1 MQTSDLDTLSIIL
14 CLQFTNV
21 QNIAIKRNNFIIL

>member
-1 MQTSDLDTLSIIL
+1 MQIGHLDILSEIIYL
-14 CLQFTNV
+14 RFTKV

>member
-1 MQTSDLDTLSIIL
+1 MQTSDLDILSIIL

-21 QNIAIKRNNFIIL
+21 QNIAIKRYNFIIL